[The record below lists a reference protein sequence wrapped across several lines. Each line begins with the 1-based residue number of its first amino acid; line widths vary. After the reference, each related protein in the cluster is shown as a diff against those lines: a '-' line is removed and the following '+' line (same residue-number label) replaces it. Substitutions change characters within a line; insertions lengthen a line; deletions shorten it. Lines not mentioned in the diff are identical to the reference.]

1 MPKSQ
6 SNKLTPEEIQANID
20 AALEIPEEELEKP
33 AEEEA
38 EEPIEETE
46 DENAEVVETS
56 DEEGEEEETASDEG
70 TEEEQAE
77 PSKELFKKK
86 LSASARENQKIY
98 AKNRVINKALI
109 EADDVPEPTEE
120 ELEKEFPEWYV
131 MSDTEK
137 QLAKETV
144 ISRKWRQIISNAKEQ
159 AVKIEKWNDSVDEYV
174 ADPKTLIEHPEL
186 EGKTEEFKEFA
197 TSEANNSIPFNILVS
212 AFLHDT
218 QANKKSNKG
227 RMFER
232 GKGGAIDKGK
242 PTNGKIS
249 LEQARSLRE
258 TNYAK
263 YKELLKAGKIDT
275 SI

>member
-6 SNKLTPEEIQANID
+6 SNKPTPEELQADID

-38 EEPIEETE
+38 EEPVEETE
-46 DENAEVVETS
+46 DENAEVVETP
-56 DEEGEEEETASDEG
+56 DEEGEAEEATPD
-70 TEEEQAE
+70 EEEQAE

-98 AKNRVINKALI
+98 AKNRVINQAII
-109 EADDVPEPTEE
+109 EADEIPAPTDDEMKGIYGE
-120 ELEKEFPEWYV
+120 DWELASDIEKE
-131 MSDTEK
+131 S
-137 QLAKETV
+137 LRETQ
-144 ISRKWRQIISNAKEQ
+144 ISRKWRAKIKEASDQ
-159 AVKIEKWNDSVDEYV
+159 ATKIEKWNDSVNDFIE
-174 ADPKTLIEHPEL
+174 DPKTLNDNPEL
-186 EGKTEEFKEFA
+186 EGKTEEFRAFA
-197 TSEANNSIPFNILVS
+197 TEADNNSVPFNILVA
-212 AFLHDT
+212 AFLHESS
-218 QANKKSNKG
+218 KSKPANKG

-263 YKELLKAGKIDT
+263 YKELLKAGKIYT